1 MSAKNPYIFD
11 LIKCK
16 FWSSTD
22 EP

>member
-16 FWSSTD
+16 F
-22 EP
+22 